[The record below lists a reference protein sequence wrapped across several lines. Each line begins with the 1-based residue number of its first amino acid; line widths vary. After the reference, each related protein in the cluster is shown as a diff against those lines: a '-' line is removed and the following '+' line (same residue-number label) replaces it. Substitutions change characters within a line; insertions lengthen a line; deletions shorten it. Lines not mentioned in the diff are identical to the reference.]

1 MGQKAHPIGLRT
13 GYFRPWQSTWYAETK
28 REYVE
33 YLLEDYRIRKFIME
47 YYRKSPND
55 PQISR
60 INIERKGTLTTIII
74 HTARPGVIIGRQ
86 GQAIE
91 NLRKALKEEFGK
103 DFTIEHREITQPD
116 LDAQL
121 VAYNIAR
128 RIEQRAYH
136 RRLMKEAVTKAM
148 RAGAKGIRVQI
159 KGRIAGA
166 EIARKEWYLKGRVP
180 LQTLRANIDYGYD
193 TAFTKWG
200 TIGVK
205 VWIYKGDILRGSE
218 EEVL

>member
-1 MGQKAHPIGLRT
+1 
-13 GYFRPWQSTWYAETK
+13 
-28 REYVE
+28 
-33 YLLEDYRIRKFIME
+33 
-47 YYRKSPND
+47 
-55 PQISR
+55 
-60 INIERKGTLTTIII
+60 
-74 HTARPGVIIGRQ
+74 
-86 GQAIE
+86 
-91 NLRKALKEEFGK
+91 
-103 DFTIEHREITQPD
+103 
-116 LDAQL
+116 
-121 VAYNIAR
+121 
-128 RIEQRAYH
+128 
-136 RRLMKEAVTKAM
+136 M